1 MQLANHWVTYIAT
14 IHKNSHIIIIII
26 YITIKRPTILRISL
40 TFRWSSVRKPL
51 VMVGRKNSRLTDEG
65 TEMRKKKA

>member
-14 IHKNSHIIIIII
+14 IHKNSHIIIII

>member
-14 IHKNSHIIIIII
+14 IHKNSHIIII